1 MKIEFK
7 ELQYQL
13 DSVNAVADCFIGQP
27 KEVAQR
33 YTIDQGKR
41 KQPLKQEGETLP
53 LFTNDELASTGQP
66 SLFDELHI
74 GYANAPIDDPSKV
87 LENIK
92 RVQASQGLPQSSE
105 LITDDTSNK
114 GGKGQNLTT
123 SPINLNIEMETGTGK
138 TYCYIRSMMELNKRY
153 GWSKFIIV
161 VPSIAIREGVAKTFQ
176 MTANHFQKEFGK
188 KPRSF
193 IYNSDDLGR
202 VIN

>member
-27 KEVAQR
+27 KEIAQR
-33 YTIDQGKR
+33 YTIDQGKQNLLPEP
-41 KQPLKQEGETLP
+41 KGENLS
-53 LFTNDELASTGQP
+53 LFTNDELASTGQS

-105 LITDDTSNK
+105 LITDDTSSK

-123 SPINLNIEMETGTGK
+123 SAINLNIEILLYPLYDGAE
-138 TYCYIRSMMELNKRY
+138 
-153 GWSKFIIV
+153 
-161 VPSIAIREGVAKTFQ
+161 
-176 MTANHFQKEFGK
+176 
-188 KPRSF
+188 
-193 IYNSDDLGR
+193 
-202 VIN
+202 